1 MTYRNP
7 RPDFEFSIRLTP
19 KLWRVTTTMVI
30 EGGQGRSTYGPRG
43 AELMRT
49 LGTYMYMPAQRG
61 SWSPI
66 HVVLDLSSL
75 MCFAHGLP

>member
-1 MTYRNP
+1 
-7 RPDFEFSIRLTP
+7 
-19 KLWRVTTTMVI
+19 MVI
-30 EGGQGRSTYGPRG
+30 EGEQGRSTYGPR
-43 AELMRT
+43 RT

>member
-1 MTYRNP
+1 
-7 RPDFEFSIRLTP
+7 
-19 KLWRVTTTMVI
+19 MVI
-30 EGGQGRSTYGPRG
+30 EGGQGRSTYGPTG
-43 AELMRT
+43 AELTRT